1 MRWMNR
7 LATATIL
14 LAIVAGP
21 PLLGT
26 LWFTDHPLSWPTWP
40 QINAWL
46 QQPLTART
54 ILVGCGVV
62 ATAAWLL
69 LLAYLARRAF
79 DRTRL
84 IWRRLRR
91 MPIPS
96 PAQMTAGSMAGMAAL
111 TLPSVAV
118 PTTPP
123 DRAAPHQPVDTH
135 TSTDGVELPGGGWIP
150 YPTAAA
156 VTAASTLIWLH
167 RRRQYHPGPPRSD
180 GHALDPDLQRLP
192 EAVEAITASAP
203 PPAPVTLEAPPPGVL
218 TLVGP
223 GAAAAAR
230 GLLVTAALT
239 HFSPNIPTHRV
250 RVSTADLD
258 ALLPGTDPNL
268 IASPSSYA
276 TSEPVTVLTFDTA
289 AAATTRWHVATD
301 GTIINAEAGAPRRVC
316 VLDQQTATDLI
327 DLVRQTR
334 APATTAGRFDE
345 RPPTGAHVSAPDTS
359 APGRL
364 ELIGGCQLTIT
375 GQPIRLRRSAGLQIL
390 AYLAV
395 HPEGASAAEL
405 IRACWPGSPPAS
417 ITQRLHT
424 TLSDLRRQLQAQLA
438 HDPVKRHDTRYQLN
452 TAAIDTD
459 LRQWRNA
466 VAAAGSTIETTARV
480 QACRTI
486 VNLYAGEFAA
496 GLNWPWLTPV
506 REALRRDVL
515 DAYTVLA
522 EHAPPP
528 GAIRL
533 LQEAITIAPDNKN
546 LQNLLSAARSASP
559 HAGRHRGRASG
570 GFQCDA

>member
-14 LAIVAGP
+14 LTVVAGP
-21 PLLGT
+21 PLLAT
-26 LWFTDHPLSWPTWP
+26 LWFAEHPLSWPTWP
-40 QINAWL
+40 QIDAWL
-46 QQPLTART
+46 QQPLTAGT
-54 ILVGCGVV
+54 ILLGCGIV

-79 DRTRL
+79 DRMRL
-84 IWRRLRR
+84 VWRRLLR
-91 MPIPS
+91 MPMPS

-111 TLPSVAV
+111 TLPSVEV

-123 DRAAPHQPVDTH
+123 DVAAPHQPVDTR
-135 TSTDGVELPGGGWIP
+135 TSPDGVELPGGGWIP

-156 VTAASTLIWLH
+156 VTAASALIWLH
-167 RRRQYHPGPPRSD
+167 RRRQYRPGPPRSD
-180 GHALDPDLQRLP
+180 GHANDPDLRRLP
-192 EAVEAITASAP
+192 GAVEAIAASGP
-203 PPAPVTLEAPPPGVL
+203 PSAPVTLEAPPPGVL
-218 TLVGP
+218 ALVGP

-239 HFSPNIPTHRV
+239 YVSPNPPTHRV
-250 RVSTADLD
+250 RVSATDLD
-258 ALLPGTDPNL
+258 ALLPGTDPDL
-268 IASPSSYA
+268 IASPSSDA
-276 TSEPVTVLTFDTA
+276 TVEQATALTFDTA
-289 AAATTRWHVATD
+289 AAATARWHVATD

-327 DLVRQTR
+327 DLVLQTR
-334 APATTAGRFDE
+334 APATTAVRLGD
-345 RPPTGAHVSAPDTS
+345 RPPTRAHVSAPDTS

-364 ELIGGCQLTIT
+364 ELIGGCQLTIA

-395 HPEGASAAEL
+395 HPEGASTAEL

-466 VAAAGSTIETTARV
+466 VAAAGSTIETSPRV

-486 VNLYAGEFAA
+486 VNLYAGELAA
-496 GLNWPWLTPV
+496 GLDWPWLTPI

-528 GAIRL
+528 EAIQL
-533 LQEAITIAPDNKN
+533 LQVAITIAPDNEN

-559 HAGRHRGRASG
+559 HAGRHSP
-570 GFQCDA
+570 